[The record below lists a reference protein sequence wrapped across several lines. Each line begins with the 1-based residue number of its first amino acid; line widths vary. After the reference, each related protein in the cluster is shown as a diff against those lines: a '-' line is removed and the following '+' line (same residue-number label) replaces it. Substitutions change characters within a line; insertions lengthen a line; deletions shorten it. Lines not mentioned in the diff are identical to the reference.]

1 MSRRLRLLS
10 LQLILVVAAM
20 LGACK
25 EEDPQVINKLDPLL
39 KQQVDRLEGT
49 MLSVILR
56 VDEELTDDQNAV
68 LSRHGVI
75 VQSHIGTI
83 YVCQIPLK
91 AMLPVAR
98 ESFVARLEA
107 PKELKPF

>member
-10 LQLILVVAAM
+10 LHIVLLVATL

-39 KQQVDRLEGT
+39 KQQVDGLEGT

-56 VDEELTDDQNAV
+56 VDEELTDAQNDI
-68 LSRHGVI
+68 LSRHGVV
-75 VQSHIGTI
+75 VQSHIKTI
-83 YVCQIPLK
+83 YVCKIPLR
-91 AMLPVAR
+91 AILPVAR
-98 ESFVARLEA
+98 ESFVSRLEA